1 MLRWR
6 RLARATL
13 TLLLIA
19 GLSSTAYA
27 APTRQSVADQARQEQ
42 QELERLCKQAL
53 DEVEA
58 SRKLIADYERLTA
71 NLRGQIETLKAM
83 SGVDAATVKN
93 FEADLA
99 AADRQIVALKE
110 MLALREQQLA
120 EYREELER
128 VRKKVDELTRGRNTM
143 LLVVGSVALAIGIAL
158 GSR

>member
-1 MLRWR
+1 
-6 RLARATL
+6 
-13 TLLLIA
+13 
-19 GLSSTAYA
+19 
-27 APTRQSVADQARQEQ
+27 
-42 QELERLCKQAL
+42 
-53 DEVEA
+53 VEA

-143 LLVVGSVALAIGIAL
+143 LLVVGSVALALGIAL
-158 GSR
+158 GSRN